1 MGMERRA
8 ISEIN
13 LGHDDGWGMCM
24 EERKGGEESR
34 MTLACFWHVQ
44 LVGGDVPYSTRGHLG

>member
-24 EERKGGEESR
+24 EERKGG
-34 MTLACFWHVQ
+34 
-44 LVGGDVPYSTRGHLG
+44 GGVKDDASLFLTCATGGW

>member
-24 EERKGGEESR
+24 EERKGGGRS
-34 MTLACFWHVQ
+34 Q
-44 LVGGDVPYSTRGHLG
+44 G